1 VHAGVSVS
9 TPPDGGGAWD
19 WWGVLQ
25 LTLSDELFRQLLA
38 KYDADADGLID
49 YHHLSRMMLP
59 ECYSAAGEGEP
70 LQPAE
75 GTVEYY
81 QMMQRLAPFGD
92 ATNTPH
98 GTAGTRTPAR
108 DRGGTR
114 EGESGASVGE
124 GTPGRG
130 ARGQQWPP
138 NPNPN
143 PREGESGASVGEGT
157 PGWARGQQWPK
168 PPAPTVS
175 SRFVALGDIDR
186 LLRDKLMGLS
196 TTSARELR
204 CAFQR
209 FNPNGRGPMTYS
221 QFRQGLRLFYVSAF
235 LPLWDP
241 CG

>member
-1 VHAGVSVS
+1 MHAGVSVS

-124 GTPGRG
+124 GTPG
-130 ARGQQWPP
+130 
-138 NPNPN
+138 
-143 PREGESGASVGEGT
+143 
-157 PGWARGQQWPK
+157 WARGQQWPK